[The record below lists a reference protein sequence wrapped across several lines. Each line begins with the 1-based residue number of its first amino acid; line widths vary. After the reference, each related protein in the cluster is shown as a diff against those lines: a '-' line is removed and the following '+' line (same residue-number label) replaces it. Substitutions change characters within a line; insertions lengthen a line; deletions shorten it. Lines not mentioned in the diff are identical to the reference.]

1 MSGVFAKGKRS
12 MAISDRSGM
21 AFPYREMV
29 REWNGFLVHYSE
41 YESKQPQLDPR
52 FHGGDPQALR
62 NARPQPASKASL
74 ILLTNN
80 PFQTIKYGGS
90 TFVNVYSVDHQRKT
104 GDKVR
109 LRGAPVVTA
118 SGPGGSDP
126 ADNRNMQQF
135 ATIPTIDGITNLSQS
150 AGFTIG
156 LGKID
161 SASNITTAPGTL
173 TSPENWF
180 YFDPGQIATT
190 GGVTGVGQNNSA
202 GPVTLGVVNG

>member
-41 YESKQPQLDPR
+41 YEPKQPQLDPR

-62 NARPQPASKASL
+62 NARPQPASVTSL
-74 ILLTNN
+74 IMLSTN
-80 PFQTIKYGGS
+80 PFETIKYGGS
-90 TFVNVYSVDHQRKT
+90 TFVNVYSIDHQRST

-109 LRGAPVVTA
+109 FRGPPTVTA
-118 SGPGGSDP
+118 AGPGG
-126 ADNRNMQQF
+126 ADEADTRNLQQF
-135 ATIPTIDGITNLSQS
+135 INVPTFDNISDIS
-150 AGFTIG
+150 AAGGFTITV
-156 LGKID
+156 GKKNSD
-161 SASNITTAPGTL
+161 GSVTTAPGTL
-173 TSPENWF
+173 TSPEN
-180 YFDPGQIATT
+180 YFFFTSSDTATDGSVN
-190 GGVTGVGQNNSA
+190 GGGDYCSA

>member
-1 MSGVFAKGKRS
+1 MAGVFAKGKRS

-41 YESKQPQLDPR
+41 YEPKQPQLDPR

-62 NARPQPASKASL
+62 NARPQPASVDSL
-74 ILLTNN
+74 ILLPNN
-80 PFQTIKYGGS
+80 PFTTVKAAVVSY
-90 TFVNVYSVDHQRKT
+90 VNVYSPDHQRKNLST
-104 GDKVR
+104 VR
-109 LRGAPVVTA
+109 LRGAPLA
-118 SGPGGSDP
+118 ISAGPGGSDP

-190 GGVTGVGQNNSA
+190 GGVTAGGQSNSA

>member
-41 YESKQPQLDPR
+41 YEPKQPQLDPR

-62 NARPQPASKASL
+62 NARPQPASVDSL

-90 TFVNVYSVDHQRKT
+90 TFVNVYSVDHQRKNLST
-104 GDKVR
+104 VR
-109 LRGAPVVTA
+109 LRGAPVVTTA
-118 SGPGGSDP
+118 GPGGSDP

-135 ATIPTIDGITNLSQS
+135 ATIPTLDNVSDIGS
-150 AGFTIG
+150 ASGFTITVG
-156 LGKID
+156 QKQTDG
-161 SASNITTAPGTL
+161 SVVTAAGTL
-173 TSPENWF
+173 TSPEN
-180 YFDPGQIATT
+180 YFFFTSSDTATSGNVT
-190 GGVTGVGQNNSA
+190 GGGQSNSA

>member
-1 MSGVFAKGKRS
+1 MAGVFAKGKRS

-41 YESKQPQLDPR
+41 YEPKQPQLDPR

-62 NARPQPASKASL
+62 NARPQPASVDSL

-109 LRGAPVVTA
+109 LRGTPVVTA
-118 SGPGGSDP
+118 SGPGGSAP

-135 ATIPTIDGITNLSQS
+135 ATVPTIDNVSDIGS
-150 AGFTIG
+150 ASGFTITVWQKQTDG
-156 LGKID
+156 
-161 SASNITTAPGTL
+161 SVVTAAGTL
-173 TSPENWF
+173 TSPEN
-180 YFDPGQIATT
+180 YFFFTSSDTATSGNVT
-190 GGVTGVGQNNSA
+190 GGGQSNSA